1 MIAYAPRTM
10 GLGDW
15 FRRIFSAPAETA
27 DDEAVLREEFGA
39 ESDTAP
45 DPRLGPPGG
54 AVMPG
59 LPSSQAGE
67 VVEGEREE
75 LGLPPDP
82 EP

>member
-1 MIAYAPRTM
+1 M

-15 FRRIFSAPAETA
+15 FRRIFSAPAKTA
-27 DDEAVLREEFGA
+27 DDEAVLRDEFGA
-39 ESDTAP
+39 ESAESEAAP
-45 DPRLGPPGG
+45 DPRLGAPGG

-67 VVEGEREE
+67 VVEAEREE

-82 EP
+82 AP